1 MALVIRI
8 LGVTRKSTMD
18 ELEQVR
24 GTFVRLEW
32 LRANFSCVTD
42 ADTEA
47 RIQFAARAYL
57 LYLVGCTLFSDKNGT
72 KFPPHT
78 KSCLRTW
85 VMFLDLHSAQLH

>member
-1 MALVIRI
+1 VLPEKLQWMSWSRYEVHLLDWNGFTPTYLV
-8 LGVTRKSTMD
+8 S
-18 ELEQVR
+18 
-24 GTFVRLEW
+24 
-32 LRANFSCVTD
+32 TD
-42 ADTEA
+42 ADTET